1 MQLLYSYRP
10 PKQTAHRLQYASDQA
25 VDLAYQRV
33 HQKIRKRIAIGG
45 MILIVGVTIG
55 IFALNSSDK
64 GAAASQANAAK
75 LSAAHGPSPVM
86 TTNST
91 INSIIADS
99 SDYQIGVA
107 LQDVSTGQH
116 KSYGMDVPFE
126 AASTGK
132 LITAATYYHDVE
144 AGQVSLSDII
154 GAYSAQYQLQQMINK
169 SNNESWNLIAG
180 ELGIDALT
188 TYASSIHVDYQGEGN
203 TITPASMVSFL
214 SQLYAGKLLNSDDTN
229 QLLSYMQHTNDESLI
244 PPAVPDDIT
253 VYHKYGLLDG
263 ELHDVAILVKGDKAY
278 TLAIYTKDTDD
289 SSDTDRTNI
298 IQSITKAA
306 VSQLFNE
313 N

>member
-10 PKQTAHRLQYASDQA
+10 PKQTSRRLQHASERA
-25 VDLAYQRV
+25 VDLSYQQV
-33 HQKIRKRIAIGG
+33 HQKIRKRIAVGG
-45 MILIVGVTIG
+45 LVLVVGVTIS
-55 IFALNSSDK
+55 IFALSSSER
-64 GAAASQANAAK
+64 GAAASEANAAK
-75 LSAAHGPSPVM
+75 LSATSGPSPVM
-86 TTNST
+86 TTNAT
-91 INSIIADS
+91 INSIITDN

-107 LQDVSTGQH
+107 MQDVSTGQH
-116 KSYGMDVPFE
+116 KSYGLDVPFE

-144 AGQVSLSDII
+144 AGQVGLSDII

-188 TYASSIHVDYQGEGN
+188 TYASSINVDYQGQGN
-203 TITPASMVSFL
+203 TITPTSMAGFL

-229 QLLSYMQHTNDESLI
+229 QLLSYMQHTNDDTLI

-278 TLAIYTKDTDD
+278 TLAIYTKDSDD
-289 SSDTDRTNI
+289 SSDADRTAV

-306 VSQLFNE
+306 ISQLFNE